1 MRALVNPLVLL
12 CGMAGMFS
20 ASVQPPTV
28 LQREVRNPGLA
39 DADPSLRKGD
49 RLALAANRSG
59 PSTASN
65 QMWIESL
72 NVRDE
77 ATFRNDIEE
86 DAPIPMA
93 TRTTPRNVGT
103 TDLPEEEL
111 CDTLVSTGKAND
123 LPLAFFTNLIWQE
136 SRFDPTSV
144 SRAGARGIAQFMPG
158 TAAQYGVDDPF
169 DPSQALPA
177 STRLLRQLRS
187 FSCSSAISDW
197 PPRRT
202 MPARAG

>member
-1 MRALVNPLVLL
+1 MRALVNPVVLL

-28 LQREVRNPGLA
+28 LPGEVRNPDLA
-39 DADPSLRKGD
+39 DVDPSLRKGD

-86 DAPIPMA
+86 DAPIPLA
-93 TRTTPRNVGT
+93 TR
-103 TDLPEEEL
+103 
-111 CDTLVSTGKAND
+111 
-123 LPLAFFTNLIWQE
+123 PLNHQ
-136 SRFDPTSV
+136 RSV
-144 SRAGARGIAQFMPG
+144 LHP
-158 TAAQYGVDDPF
+158 
-169 DPSQALPA
+169 
-177 STRLLRQLRS
+177 
-187 FSCSSAISDW
+187 
-197 PPRRT
+197 
-202 MPARAG
+202 